1 VTISPANA
9 AKTAKSKHN
18 SADKHNIAERIAFMP
33 APVERTPDDF
43 DVVVAGASFA
53 GLSFAGVAAARGLR
67 VLVLERDAELGAVV
81 RTTGVLFSD
90 VLDVLDVPQRYLLNA
105 VRRIHIHPPDGRAIT
120 IGSGAFRFYM
130 ADVPGMLR
138 WMGEQAQSH
147 GATVCTGAPFLD
159 AAPEPGADGRMRITF
174 GGPSTSDGVGTTSRA
189 PAGVAYARFLIG
201 ADGARSTVAARMG
214 LDQNTAFLAGAEWI
228 AEGVPLDGETFY
240 LVMDHALAPGY
251 CVWLAPHGDRAAF
264 GVAGHQRA
272 FKPSE
277 SLRIA
282 QAAFADVAD
291 LSQMRVVE
299 RKGGV
304 IPVGGRLRTVYRDDA
319 CGRTLLLGDAA
330 GLCGAATG
338 GGIYPALV
346 CGRLAAQAVANE
358 LLGSTRG
365 AVKAYLRDLPHAG
378 RLGHYLRIEDWIRW
392 GMDRMGSNADV
403 NAFYGL
409 FASEEGRRTL
419 QRFLFETPI
428 IGMDSHVFSVVRSLL
443 GNHPRIYSSAVKM
456 AWKRVTARA

>member
-1 VTISPANA
+1 
-9 AKTAKSKHN
+9 
-18 SADKHNIAERIAFMP
+18 MP
-33 APVERTPDDF
+33 SSVERTTDDF
-43 DVVVAGASFA
+43 DVIVVGASFA

-67 VLVLERDAELGAVV
+67 VLVLERDVQLGAVV

-90 VLDVLDVPQRYLLNA
+90 VLDVLDVPQRFLLSS
-105 VRRIHIHPPDGRAIT
+105 VRRIHIEPPAGQPIE
-120 IGSGAFRFYM
+120 IGSGAFRFYI

-138 WMGEQAQSH
+138 WMGEQAEGH
-147 GATVCTGAPFLD
+147 GAVIRTGAPFLD
-159 AAPEPGADGRMRITF
+159 AEPTADGRMRVTY
-174 GGPSTSDGVGTTSRA
+174 GGPSNGDGQGATSRA
-189 PAGVAYARFLIG
+189 PAGAAHARFLIG
-201 ADGARSTVAARMG
+201 ADGARSAVAQRMG
-214 LDQNTAFLAGAEWI
+214 LDQNTVFLAGAEWI

-240 LVMDHALAPGY
+240 LAMDHALAPGY
-251 CVWLAPHGDRAAF
+251 CVWLAPHGPDRVAF

-277 SLRIA
+277 SLRVA

-291 LSQMRVVE
+291 LSQMRVIE

-304 IPVGGRLRTVYRDDA
+304 IPVGGRLRHVYRDDA
-319 CGRTLLLGDAA
+319 RGRALLLGDAA

-346 CGRLAAQAVANE
+346 CGRLAAQAVATE
-358 LLGSTRG
+358 VIGGAPG
-365 AVKAYLRDLPHAG
+365 AVRAYLRDLPHAG
-378 RLGHYLRIEDWIRW
+378 RLGHYLQIEDWIRW

-403 NAFYGL
+403 AAFYGL
-409 FASEEGRRTL
+409 FASDEGRRTL

-443 GNHPRIYSSAVKM
+443 GNHPRIYGSAVKM